1 MHFKKSLGG
10 FLSWRVRREI
20 ALTCRQKRARRLSLF
35 FCKLVTVAAAREKE
49 RSVVSSSQFPAKEW
63 KRRKISLNPTL
74 LFFASVGLEQE
85 EEEGEGKRNTEQTQ
99 ESQVKEREK
108 RLDGFPFKNETRKKS
123 SLNLWEGAA
132 SGNHLRASATAKTG
146 NIVWPE
152 IKLAAFFPRRW

>member
-49 RSVVSSSQFPAKEW
+49 RSVVFSVSRKRVKEAKNIFEPDP
-63 KRRKISLNPTL
+63 S
-74 LFFASVGLEQE
+74 FFASVGLEQE